1 MLPVNATHQIAV
13 LGALSVEP
21 VNLNDLVDRLPIDRA
36 RTIAAMGR
44 LIARGLA
51 ERSEVGIYAL
61 SVTGT
66 VLLRDGLKVGGDACK
81 VRKDPV
87 YADSLRQRAWRAMR
101 LAGRFTVADIARA
114 ALRDERD
121 GEDAI
126 RRFFTALTAAGY
138 LVERHG
144 RIKGTAPSSNGFKV
158 WQLVRDTGEW
168 APRYV
173 QARKHFV
180 DRNAREVFSC
190 R

>member
-21 VNLNDLVDRLPIDRA
+21 VNLNDLVGRLPIDRA
-36 RTIAAMGR
+36 RTIAAVGR
-44 LIARGLA
+44 LISRGLA
-51 ERSEVGIYAL
+51 ERSEVGVYAL
-61 SVTGT
+61 SQAGADG
-66 VLLRDGLKVGGDACK
+66 LRDGLAIGGDPHK

-101 LAGRFTVADIARA
+101 IAGRFTIADIARS
-114 ALRDERD
+114 ALRGERD

-144 RIKGTAPSSNGFKV
+144 RVQGTAPSSNGFKV

-173 QARKHFV
+173 QAKRHFV
-180 DRNAREVFSC
+180 DRNSREIFAC